1 MKKFISLFAILLCLG
16 QLGTYAA
23 DVLPTLQQASFIAFY
38 GGSQNNGK
46 PEGEGSLKVMNK
58 AKKAKLY
65 DEILGTFKNDTVKN
79 ATLTMY
85 GGPYFKGTLWYEYMD
100 KTSESAGYITY
111 HLLEGTLNGL
121 DEEVTVKPEDGVAVS
136 RDVHY
141 KTGEFT
147 LQPFDVTLRK
157 HTEDAQYEGCQL
169 TPVIQKFLQCK
180 SGTIES
186 KATINGRIM
195 TKEDK
200 NKIAASNFFGDGSK
214 RYVYFCRL
222 DNGAIVD
229 YDGNVWTITMPNGS
243 YIAFEDSNDG
253 KIKSINW
260 IYQDGVL
267 CLHTYTSDEI
277 VYNDGRKFTGVFLL
291 KDYIKPSKYKS
302 SDLLFTR
309 FVAKNAKSLSE
320 LSIEYVDGTETKLS
334 GEKVEWTDRFNKKL
348 LESFAANG
356 DKLQEVKA
364 KEQAIERK
372 KNIAKWDAAKAGL
385 IQRFGANYV
394 NKIYNYQLEKG
405 MPLALF
411 QALNA
416 QLPYVSCSPA
426 IYATNDIYKRKTI
439 LFIMEDRQT
448 GVQRICRELNFDI
461 YDRLK

>member
-1 MKKFISLFAILLCLG
+1 MKKFISLFAVMLCLG
-16 QLGTYAA
+16 QLGIYAQ
-23 DVLPTLQQASFIAFY
+23 DVLPTVQQASFIAFY

-46 PEGEGSLKVMNK
+46 PEGEGTLKVMNK
-58 AKKAKLY
+58 AKKAKLF
-65 DEILGTFKNDTVKN
+65 DEVSGTFKNDTVKN

-100 KTSESAGYITY
+100 KTGEASGYITY
-111 HLLEGTLNGL
+111 HLLDGTLNGL
-121 DEEVTVKPEDGVAVS
+121 DKEVTVKPEDGVAVS

-141 KTGEFT
+141 KTGEFK
-147 LQPFDVTLRK
+147 LQPFNVTIRR
-157 HTEDAQYEGCQL
+157 HTADARCEMGEL
-169 TPVIQKFLQCK
+169 SPAIQNFVQCK

-186 KATINGRIM
+186 KATINGREM
-195 TKEDK
+195 TEENIQD
-200 NKIAASNFFGDGSK
+200 NAARNFFGNGKKRNVFFCHYDNDVYANFDG
-214 RYVYFCRL
+214 R
-222 DNGAIVD
+222 
-229 YDGNVWTITMPNGS
+229 VWTVTMPNGS
-243 YIAFEDSNDG
+243 YIVFEDRND
-253 KIKSINW
+253 KIRFINW
-260 IYQDGVL
+260 IFPDGVL
-267 CLHTYTSDEI
+267 CWRESNNTESEI
-277 VYNDGRKFTGVFLL
+277 IFNDGRKYKGSYILRDY
-291 KDYIKPSKYKS
+291 KDHTYP
-302 SDLLFTR
+302 DLLFTH
-309 FVAKNAKSLSE
+309 FAAKNAKSISE
-320 LSIEYVDGTETKLS
+320 LSIVYVNGTETKLN
-334 GEKVEWTDRFNKKL
+334 GETVEWTDRFNKKL
-348 LESFAANG
+348 LESLAANG

>member
-1 MKKFISLFAILLCLG
+1 MKKFISLFAVMLCLG
-16 QLGTYAA
+16 QLGIYAQ
-23 DVLPTLQQASFIAFY
+23 DVLPTVQQASFIAFY

-46 PEGEGSLKVMNK
+46 PEGEGTLKVMNK
-58 AKKAKLY
+58 AKKAKLF
-65 DEILGTFKNDTVKN
+65 DEVSGTFKNDTVKN
-79 ATLTMY
+79 ATLTLN
-85 GGPYFKGTLWYEYMD
+85 GGPYFKGTLWYEYKD
-100 KTSESAGYITY
+100 KTGEASGYITY
-111 HLLEGTLNGL
+111 HLLDGTLDGL

-141 KTGEFT
+141 KTGEFK
-147 LQPFDVTLRK
+147 LQPFNVTIRR
-157 HTEDAQYEGCQL
+157 HTVNAQYEGCQL

-186 KATINGRIM
+186 KATINGLVM
-195 TKEDK
+195 TEEDVNK
-200 NKIAASNFFGDGSK
+200 NAASNFFGDSSK

-243 YIAFEDSNDG
+243 YIAFGGRNDG
-253 KIKSINW
+253 VIESINW
-260 IYQDGVL
+260 IYQDGVV
-267 CLHTYTSDEI
+267 CLHTYNSDEI

-291 KDYIKPSKYKS
+291 KDYIKPSEYKS
-302 SDLLFTR
+302 SALLFTR

-320 LSIEYVDGTETKLS
+320 LSIAYVDGTETKLS
-334 GEKVEWTDRFNKKL
+334 GEKVEWVDQKDKKL
-348 LESFAANG
+348 MESLLANG
-356 DKLQEVKA
+356 DKLQEVLD
-364 KEQAIERK
+364 KEQALTRK

-394 NKIYNYQLEKG
+394 NKIYNYQLERG

-411 QALNA
+411 QALDA